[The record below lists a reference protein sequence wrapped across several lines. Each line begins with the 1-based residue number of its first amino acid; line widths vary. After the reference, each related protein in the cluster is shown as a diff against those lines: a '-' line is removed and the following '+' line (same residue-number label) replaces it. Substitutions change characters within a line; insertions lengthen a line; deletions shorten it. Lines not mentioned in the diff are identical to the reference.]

1 MSFLSQGVNWLK
13 SQFEEAPEE
22 DSYEEQER
30 DEGEDVPAA
39 GALPARSI
47 RPQEVDIM
55 VPGSYGDARRAVD
68 ALARGMT
75 VIVVL
80 NDNVD
85 DEAASRFVDFMS
97 GAVYMAHGDV
107 MLLND
112 DVLICVPSSSV
123 SSAGSAVSTASPVSS
138 GSSVSVAGVSS
149 FFSSTGG

>member
-1 MSFLSQGVNWLK
+1 MSFLSKGVNWLK

-85 DEAASRFVDFMS
+85 DEAASRFVDLHEDRLAFVS
-97 GAVYMAHGDV
+97 GIPTWKG
-107 MLLND
+107 
-112 DVLICVPSSSV
+112 P
-123 SSAGSAVSTASPVSS
+123 
-138 GSSVSVAGVSS
+138 
-149 FFSSTGG
+149 

>member
-1 MSFLSQGVNWLK
+1 MSFLSKGVNWLK
-13 SQFEEAPEE
+13 SQFEESPEE

-80 NDNVD
+80 NDNLD
-85 DEAASRFVDFMS
+85 D
-97 GAVYMAHGDV
+97 AVMKTESIIRAEG
-107 MLLND
+107 LR
-112 DVLICVPSSSV
+112 VPDKIM
-123 SSAGSAVSTASPVSS
+123 PV
-138 GSSVSVAGVSS
+138 VRKYEEEE
-149 FFSSTGG
+149 

>member
-13 SQFEEAPEE
+13 SQFEESPEE

-97 GAVYMAHGDV
+97 GAV
-107 MLLND
+107 
-112 DVLICVPSSSV
+112 
-123 SSAGSAVSTASPVSS
+123 
-138 GSSVSVAGVSS
+138 
-149 FFSSTGG
+149 